1 MQVPRLP
8 HEAGPKTTY
17 TTSWTLR
24 QALLCMMHI
33 NGISGLK
40 PGNLSVYKFT
50 RMNPDQTGGLMRV
63 YRAAERTA
71 GRLENI
77 RDVMNAVGRKTRP
90 ELVSMDICFASDRSL
105 DQLDFGKKLPI
116 AELRKSKVALH
127 KRDGMTPHI
136 AHVVRR
142 VLGK

>member
-8 HEAGPKTTY
+8 HGTY

-50 RMNPDQTGGLMRV
+50 RMNPDQTGGLVRV
-63 YRAAERTA
+63 FRAAERT
-71 GRLENI
+71 GGLETI
-77 RDVMNAVGRKTRP
+77 RDVMNA
-90 ELVSMDICFASDRSL
+90 DICFASDRSL
-105 DQLDFGKKLPI
+105 DQLDFGKKLPMT
-116 AELRKSKVALH
+116 ELRKAKVALH

-142 VLGK
+142 VLCS

>member
-1 MQVPRLP
+1 
-8 HEAGPKTTY
+8 
-17 TTSWTLR
+17 
-24 QALLCMMHI
+24 MMHI

-71 GRLENI
+71 GKLETI

-136 AHVVRR
+136 AHVVRH
-142 VLGK
+142 VLGT

>member
-1 MQVPRLP
+1 MP
-8 HEAGPKTTY
+8 HEAGPKTKY

-33 NGISGLK
+33 DGISGLK

-71 GRLENI
+71 GRLETI

-127 KRDGMTPHI
+127 KRDGMIPHI

-142 VLGK
+142 VLGT

>member
-8 HEAGPKTTY
+8 HGAGPKTTY

-50 RMNPDQTGGLMRV
+50 RRNPDQTGGLVRV
-63 YRAAERTA
+63 FRAAERT
-71 GRLENI
+71 GGLETI
-77 RDVMNAVGRKTRP
+77 RDVMNA
-90 ELVSMDICFASDRSL
+90 DICFASDRSL
-105 DQLDFGKKLPI
+105 DQLDFGKKLPMT
-116 AELRKSKVALH
+116 ELRKAKVALH

-142 VLGK
+142 VLCS

>member
-1 MQVPRLP
+1 MPRLP

-33 NGISGLK
+33 SGISGLK
-40 PGNLSVYKFT
+40 PGKMSVYKFT
-50 RMNPDQTGGLMRV
+50 CMNPDQTGGLKRV

-77 RDVMNAVGRKTRP
+77 RDLMNAVGRKTRP

-116 AELRKSKVALH
+116 AELRKSKVALQ

-142 VLGK
+142 VLGN

>member
-1 MQVPRLP
+1 MP
-8 HEAGPKTTY
+8 HEAGPKTPY

-33 NGISGLK
+33 NGISRLK
-40 PGNLSVYKFT
+40 PGTLSVYKFT

-63 YRAAERTA
+63 YRAAERRA
-71 GRLENI
+71 GKLKTI

-142 VLGK
+142 VLGT

>member
-1 MQVPRLP
+1 
-8 HEAGPKTTY
+8 
-17 TTSWTLR
+17 
-24 QALLCMMHI
+24 MMHI

-77 RDVMNAVGRKTRP
+77 RDLMNAVGRKTRP

-116 AELRKSKVALH
+116 AELRKSKVALQ